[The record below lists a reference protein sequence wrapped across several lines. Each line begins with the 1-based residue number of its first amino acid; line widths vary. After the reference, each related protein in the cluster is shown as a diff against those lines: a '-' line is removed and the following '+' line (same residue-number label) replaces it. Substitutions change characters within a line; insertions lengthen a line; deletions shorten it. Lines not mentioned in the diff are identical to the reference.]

1 MTLAA
6 DPEGARR
13 VVGVLGGMGPAATAD
28 FYGKIVQITPAERD
42 QDHLRTLIWSDPTI
56 PDRTGA
62 LVDRGPHPGRQLAD
76 GARILE
82 NSGAHVIAVP
92 CNTAHAFLPEIRAAV
107 DVPVLDMIAATRD
120 RALGMLQAGGS
131 VGILATH
138 GTIRAR
144 LYEQA
149 FAERGVAVMLPDERL
164 QSNVMD
170 AIRLVKKQPQ
180 DAEATRLL
188 EQAVTELSQSGAGVV
203 IAGCTEIPVALAGSA
218 HLEVPL
224 IDSTDVLAHA
234 VVDWA
239 FSGSAHPATMKE
251 QRAWS
256 V

>member
-1 MTLAA
+1 MTPAF
-6 DPEGARR
+6 DPEGGRR

-76 GARILE
+76 GARILAD
-82 NSGAHVIAVP
+82 SGAHVIAVP

-107 DVPVLDMIAATRD
+107 DVPVLDMILATRD
-120 RALGMLQAGGS
+120 RALGMVQPGMH
-131 VGILATH
+131 VGLLATH

-149 FAERGVAVMLPDERL
+149 FAERGVTVMTPDARL
-164 QSNVMD
+164 QEDVMD

-180 DAEATRLL
+180 DPEATRLL
-188 EQAVTELSQSGAGVV
+188 EAAVAELSAEGAGVV
-203 IAGCTEIPVALAGSA
+203 IAGCTEIPVALATSE
-218 HLEVPL
+218 HLAVPI

-239 FSGSAHPATMKE
+239 FSGGPAPALTKE

-256 V
+256 L